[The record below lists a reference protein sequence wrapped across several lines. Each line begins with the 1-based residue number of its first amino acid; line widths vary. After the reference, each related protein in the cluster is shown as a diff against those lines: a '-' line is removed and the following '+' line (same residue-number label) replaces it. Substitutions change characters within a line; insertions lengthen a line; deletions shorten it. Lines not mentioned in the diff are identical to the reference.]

1 MAIQDKCK
9 GFGTLS
15 YLLKK
20 CLVEKHLSCL
30 YDDINLA
37 DLAHRPV
44 DGKAN
49 ITGTRQQMRSA
60 TTRLGS
66 SPNNRLPTRSNTS
79 LLTLRCA
86 VRAVM

>member
-20 CLVEKHLSCL
+20 CLVEKHLPCL

-37 DLAHRPV
+37 DLAHRPRGWKGQHHRHPPADAV
-44 DGKAN
+44 GNDQTGLISEQQIAN
-49 ITGTRQQMRSA
+49 PI
-60 TTRLGS
+60 
-66 SPNNRLPTRSNTS
+66 
-79 LLTLRCA
+79 
-86 VRAVM
+86 